1 MIVYGHADKRCCC
14 RTDWGPTVLL
24 MNGRAA
30 NARNPHVAR
39 NTTFPLAPGAVI
51 APCWIDNRVI
61 QCSLGCAAQMVKWM
75 DTNFWFFMS
84 MVSGKE
90 MSPKPCSQLTWQ
102 VTWLLLILGPL
113 ARAQSRQLFGL
124 GSAAVERPSASP
136 SMGVRPQPSSTVVN
150 RSPLCVI
157 LVGCGVLVLVKQLF

>member
-75 DTNFWFFMS
+75 DTNFLCQWS
-84 MVSGKE
+84 V
-90 MSPKPCSQLTWQ
+90 
-102 VTWLLLILGPL
+102 
-113 ARAQSRQLFGL
+113 ARKCHQSRVPNLHG
-124 GSAAVERPSASP
+124 R
-136 SMGVRPQPSSTVVN
+136 
-150 RSPLCVI
+150 
-157 LVGCGVLVLVKQLF
+157 